1 MDDVTKLE
9 NLEQRLTTL
18 EEVVAGFNSSEQ
30 DRLLPTNAVAE
41 RYGVTTRCLARW
53 VNALGFPP
61 PQKINER
68 KYWRE
73 SQLREWDRVR
83 LLQSMKGTRS

>member
-18 EEVVAGFNSSEQ
+18 EAVVASFNSSEQ

-41 RYGVTTRCLARW
+41 RYGVTPRCLARW
-53 VNALGFPP
+53 VDGLGFPA